1 MIQISLTAALVLYS
15 AVLGLLIL
23 TIWALAE
30 ISARRTHRV
39 HEKQFLW
46 RCVFCGY
53 VYLDETAEA
62 LSRCPRCRN
71 YSSAEDKNARF
82 IPSRPTLASV
92 EATPSGTDADARNT
106 SRRKRPH
113 QRRRGPRRR

>member
-1 MIQISLTAALVLYS
+1 MIQISLTTALVLYS
-15 AVLGLLIL
+15 AVLGFLMLM
-23 TIWALAE
+23 IWVLAE
-30 ISARRTHRV
+30 VSTRRTHRV
-39 HEKQFLW
+39 HEQQFLW

-62 LSRCPRCRN
+62 LSQCPRCRN

-82 IPSRPTLASV
+82 IPSRPTLAPV
-92 EATPSGTDADARNT
+92 ETVPSGTDGESRNT